1 MYIFDDTLRTI
12 ILRNILKVEKHIK
25 SLISYSFC
33 EVYGEAQQL
42 YLDKTKYNYSPEHQS
57 DIDPPRQH
65 SLMGY
70 DESPSHRNRIKTR
83 RLERTQMYKYMG
95 FPANW
100 LKIKDAPYYDTT
112 ETHP

>member
-1 MYIFDDTLRTI
+1 
-12 ILRNILKVEKHIK
+12 
-25 SLISYSFC
+25 
-33 EVYGEAQQL
+33 
-42 YLDKTKYNYSPEHQS
+42 
-57 DIDPPRQH
+57 
-65 SLMGY
+65 MGY
-70 DESPSHRNRIKTR
+70 DESPSNRNRIKTR